1 VLPTR
6 VLAELAVWTA
16 GLEAVAEGALTGAG
30 AEAGEEAGAEAG
42 PVGLTT
48 VAVLVL
54 VLERVAVTFP

>member
-1 VLPTR
+1 MELLMR
-6 VLAELAVWTA
+6 VFAELAVWTA
-16 GLEAVAEGALTGAG
+16 GLEVVADGALGADVAG
-30 AEAGEEAGAEAG
+30 ADAG

>member
-16 GLEAVAEGALTGAG
+16 GLEVVAEGALAG
-30 AEAGEEAGAEAG
+30 AVAGAEAGAEAG